1 MKKLLAMLL
10 VGLLLLGLTACGG
23 ETEKP
28 ADDSVTVKLVVD
40 EESQHGDLVQIPSFV
55 YEGENPVLAAM
66 NERLAA
72 KVDAYY
78 AAVPDMA
85 EGLYWYEYVPLVVET
100 EDYISIVL
108 YEGEWPNYGT
118 DGNAYAYVW
127 DRKNNA
133 EMDATTAWEK
143 SGAAED
149 EVLAALNDYA
159 AERDDENTR
168 FYCEG
173 YDIEAWYVDGN
184 GDVVLVLGAVIN
196 GDPVGHVDP
205 WKYLVCYKGGEISR
219 YVPGDMQ

>member
-1 MKKLLAMLL
+1 MKKLLTMLL

-23 ETEKP
+23 EVEKP
-28 ADDSVTVKLVVD
+28 ADGVTVKLVVD
-40 EESQHGDLVQIPSFV
+40 EESAHGDVVQIPSFV
-55 YEGENPVLAAM
+55 YDGENPVLAAM

-78 AAVPDMA
+78 AAVPDIA

-108 YEGEWPNYGT
+108 YEGVWPNYGT
-118 DGNAYAYVW
+118 DGNACAYVW

-133 EMDATTAWEK
+133 EMDAAMAWEK
-143 SGAAED
+143 SGATED
-149 EVLAALNDYA
+149 GVLAALNDYA
-159 AERDDENTR
+159 AVRSNDDTR

-173 YDIEAWYVDGN
+173 YDIEAWYVDADGE
-184 GDVVLVLGAVIN
+184 VVLVLGAVIN

-205 WKYLVCYKGGEISR
+205 WKHLVCYKQGEISR
-219 YVPGDMQ
+219 YVPGDRQ